1 VQPWVETKEFN
12 ESCGP
17 WSGLRP
23 RTGLRLRFVRSR
35 RFFAEARVF
44 QRRPAGPVEV
54 IRLETEEEDAA
65 PALLEGKIE
74 ETYGP
79 VKFVRWWKVG
89 DDAPSGY

>member
-1 VQPWVETKEFN
+1 MGRDEGVQRVLRSLVGSTHTHGFAATV
-12 ESCGP
+12 
-17 WSGLRP
+17 WS
-23 RTGLRLRFVRSR
+23 RSR

-54 IRLETEEEDAA
+54 IRLETDEEDAA
-65 PALLEGKIE
+65 LALLEGKIE

-89 DDAPSGY
+89 DDAPSAY